1 MEIVFRASITFMV
14 MFLITRGLSKRTL
27 GDMSP
32 FEMLLLVT
40 LGDIVQQGVT
50 QEDYSLTGSML
61 ALSTFAFWI
70 TVLTW
75 VTWRSDRGRR
85 ILEGVPIVLVRDGA
99 PIDKALAIE
108 RMPLDEVLEAARQAG
123 VEELADIKVAVLE
136 VNGRISIIKA
146 DAS

>member
-1 MEIVFRASITFMV
+1 MEIVFRASVTFLL
-14 MFLITRGLSKRTL
+14 MFLITRGLSKRSL

-50 QEDYSLTGSML
+50 QEDYSLTGSAL

-75 VTWRSDRGRR
+75 ITWKSDRGRR
-85 ILEGVPIVLVRDGA
+85 ILEGVPIVLVRDGE
-99 PIDKALAIE
+99 PVDKALAVE
-108 RMPLDEVLEAARQAG
+108 RMPLDEVLEAARQEG
-123 VEELADIKVAVLE
+123 VEDIADIKVAVLE
-136 VNGRISIIKA
+136 VNGRISIIKT
-146 DAS
+146 AS

>member
-1 MEIVFRASITFMV
+1 VEIVFRASVTFLL
-14 MFLITRGLSKRTL
+14 MFLITRGLSKRSL

-50 QEDYSLTGSML
+50 QEDYSLTGSAL

-75 VTWRSDRGRR
+75 ITWKSDRGRR
-85 ILEGVPIVLVRDGA
+85 ILEGVPIVLVRDGE
-99 PIDKALAIE
+99 PVDRALAVE
-108 RMPLDEVLEAARQAG
+108 RMPLDEVLEAARQEG
-123 VEELADIKVAVLE
+123 VEDIADIKVAVLE
-136 VNGRISIIKA
+136 VNGRISIIKT
-146 DAS
+146 SS

>member
-1 MEIVFRASITFMV
+1 MEIVFRASVTFLL
-14 MFLITRGLSKRTL
+14 MFLITRGLSKRSL

-50 QEDYSLTGSML
+50 QEDYSLTGSAL

-75 VTWRSDRGRR
+75 ITWKSDRGRR
-85 ILEGVPIVLVRDGA
+85 ILEGVPIVLVRDGE
-99 PIDKALAIE
+99 PVDRALAVE
-108 RMPLDEVLEAARQAG
+108 RMPLDEVLEAARQEG
-123 VEELADIKVAVLE
+123 VEDIADIKVAVLE
-136 VNGRISIIKA
+136 VNGRISIIKT
-146 DAS
+146 SS